1 VLTSS
6 IFSDKLVPF
15 VAMLA
20 VFRCDT
26 KSKLKERGVAKT
38 EKNELIQGLIAVSE
52 RINLLQ
58 TQLETLQ
65 QEMLMLKKTA
75 HSPLQ
80 NASGLA
86 YADPRQR
93 MAYLQKQ
100 SDELLKDYAEAMAS
114 LRHVVAGNE
123 LMMREEAHAP
133 ELAVMG
139 RLM

>member
-1 VLTSS
+1 M
-6 IFSDKLVPF
+6 LV
-15 VAMLA
+15 
-20 VFRCDT
+20 VFRWET
-26 KSKLKERGVAKT
+26 KPNMKECGVAKT
-38 EKNELIQGLIAVSE
+38 EKNGLIQGLVAVSE
-52 RINLLQ
+52 RIHRLQ
-58 TQLETLQ
+58 AQLESLQ

-80 NASGLA
+80 DKSGLV
-86 YADPRQR
+86 YADPQQR

-114 LRHVVAGNE
+114 LRHVIAGNE
-123 LMMREEAHAP
+123 IMMREEAHAP

>member
-1 VLTSS
+1 
-6 IFSDKLVPF
+6 
-15 VAMLA
+15 MLA
-20 VFRCDT
+20 VFRCET
-26 KSKLKERGVAKT
+26 KPYMKECGVAKT

-52 RINLLQ
+52 RIHHLQ
-58 TQLETLQ
+58 AQLETLQ

-75 HSPLQ
+75 HSPMQ
-80 NASGLA
+80 NQSGLA

-114 LRHVVAGNE
+114 LRHVIAGNE